1 VNLFETVGEMGHEQ
15 VLFCHSK
22 NPDIKAIIAI
32 HDTSLGSAMG
42 ATRLWPYVSEEAA
55 LKDALRLSR
64 GMTYKAACANIPV
77 GGGKAVII
85 AHPKDKT
92 DELFRAYGRFIERLN
107 GRFITGQDVNLTPE
121 DVRTISQ
128 ETSYVVGV
136 EEKSGGPAP
145 VTALGVFLG
154 IQAAVEFGLL
164 SESLQGVK
172 VAVQGLG
179 NVGKNLCQQLHE
191 NGAKLFVTDISKE
204 KTEEVKRLFGATVVE
219 PDEIYS
225 LNVEVFSPCA
235 LGGIINSETIPLI
248 QAPIIAG
255 CANNQ
260 LGEEKIH
267 SQMLAKKGILYCP
280 DYVINAGGL
289 INVYNEMIGYNEE
302 KAFQQLHNIYDTLIE
317 IFEIAQQQGVTTNGA
332 AKQLAEQRIMMARSL
347 KNQQKRIQESGV
359 RIQEELLRWG
369 ASSAG
374 RLSVG

>member
-1 VNLFETVGEMGHEQ
+1 MNLFETVEDMGHEQ
-15 VLFCHSK
+15 VLFCHGK

-42 ATRLWPYVSEEAA
+42 ATRLWPYVNEEAA
-55 LKDALRLSR
+55 LNDALRLSR

-85 AHPKDKT
+85 ANPENKT
-92 DELFRAYGRFIERLN
+92 DDLLRAYGRFVERLN
-107 GRFITGQDVNLTPE
+107 GRFITGQDVNLTAQ
-121 DVRTISQ
+121 DVRTISR

-145 VTALGVFLG
+145 ITAQGVFLG
-154 IQAAVEFGLL
+154 IKAAVEFGLQ
-164 SESLQGVK
+164 SESIDGLK

-179 NVGKNLCQQLHE
+179 NVGKNLCQYLHE
-191 NGAKLFVTDISKE
+191 NGARLFVTDISPE

-219 PDEIYS
+219 PEQIFS
-225 LNVEVFSPCA
+225 LDVDVFSPCA
-235 LGGIINSETIPLI
+235 LGGILNSETIPRL

-260 LGEEKIH
+260 LGQEQIH
-267 SQMLAKKGILYCP
+267 SQMLAEKGILYCP

-302 KAFQQLHNIYDTLIE
+302 KAFKQLHNIYDTLLE
-317 IFEIAQQQGVTTNGA
+317 IFEIAQTQQTTTNDA
-332 AKQLAEQRIMMARSL
+332 AKQLAEQRIMMARHL
-347 KNQQKRIQESGV
+347 KNQQMST
-359 RIQEELLRWG
+359 LSYALRQTV
-369 ASSAG
+369 ATEVLAQP
-374 RLSVG
+374 